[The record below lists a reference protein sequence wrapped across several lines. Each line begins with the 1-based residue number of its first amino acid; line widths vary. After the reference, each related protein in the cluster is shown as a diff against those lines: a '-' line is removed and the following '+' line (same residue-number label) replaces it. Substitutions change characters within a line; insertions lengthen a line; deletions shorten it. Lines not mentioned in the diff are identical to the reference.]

1 MLRFLSFFFILI
13 FCNSAFSSSKKSI
26 ISKMEITNN
35 LSFNFIQTID
45 NKEQKGKCIIKYP
58 KKIFCE
64 YEGHRKKVVVSNGKS
79 LVIKNRNNNSYYI
92 YSLKKT
98 PFNFLLDKNYL
109 ISKINDLKARD
120 VDGRYLV
127 FTILENNN
135 EINIFFDNKTS
146 KIVGWQTQDIYQNL
160 VITFISSVKINK
172 KINDDMFIL
181 PKK

>member
-1 MLRFLSFFFILI
+1 
-13 FCNSAFSSSKKSI
+13 
-26 ISKMEITNN
+26 MEITNN

-45 NKEQKGKCIIKYP
+45 DKEQKGKCIIKYP

-64 YEGHRKKVVVSNGKS
+64 YEGHKKKIVVSNGKS